1 MPSRDLR
8 VTLIG
13 EDRTGKAFGSAG
25 NNVDGWGSKLG
36 GFAKTAGLVFG
47 GAAIAAGAFAKTGV
61 DAFARIED
69 ATGAAGVQ
77 FGKAS
82 ADVVKF
88 AQSASTSFGLST
100 GAALDAANTF
110 GTMGKAAGLSGTDL
124 AKFSTDFTGLAG
136 DLASFK
142 GTSPEQAIEAIGAA
156 LRGETEPIRAYG
168 VLLDDASLRQEAL
181 SQGLI
186 KTTKEALT
194 PQQKVL
200 AAQALIYKQ
209 TGDAQGDFARTSDST
224 ANTAKRLAAET
235 ENASAKLGEQL
246 APAVTVAREAFLN
259 LIQGASGLVT
269 AIGPALGD
277 VMAIAKQAF
286 DVLFRGDFTGGPFAE
301 DSRFIDV
308 LFRVREAVTQVIGVA
323 QQAFDILFRGD
334 FTGGPL
340 AEDSPFVAGLFTA
353 REMLGQ
359 VAAVVTGTVVP
370 AFLAFAGFLATN
382 VIPAITAVATF
393 LQEHQN
399 VAKALGVTV
408 GVVASLVVAAWATQ
422 AVAATVGAARQVAA
436 WLTVATTGMLAGE
449 VQKKTTAQI
458 VFGWVAQAAAATVNA
473 AKVVAGWIATG
484 AAALAQ
490 AAVHVAQVAVMVA
503 KWVFLGAQSLLHAAK
518 VAAAWLIAMGPI
530 GLVIAAVVGLVAV
543 VIANWDTIRAKTAE
557 LWDAVKR
564 LTAAAWDAIKG
575 AVGAALEF
583 VKALFLNFTGP
594 GLIIKHWDTIKN
606 ATSAA
611 WEAVKGVVRSGIDA
625 VVGFISGLGGRV
637 SGAVSGAGTWLSDAG
652 RRVIQGFIDG
662 ITGAF
667 GRVRDVLGRLT
678 SMLPDWKG
686 PADKDARL
694 LYGAGKLVMGGFERG
709 LRDSFGD
716 VRRTLGDATGLIGT
730 GAGGR
735 PSAPGRAPITAAAA
749 SRNVTVNITGQV
761 ERLDEDRL
769 MTLLARAERMAGVG

>member
-1 MPSRDLR
+1 MASRDLK

-13 EDRTGKAFGSAG
+13 EDKTGKAFGSAG
-25 NNVDGWGSKLG
+25 KNVDGWGSKLG
-36 GFAKTAGLVFG
+36 GFAKTAGLAFG
-47 GAAIAAGAFAKTGV
+47 GAAVAAGAFAKTGV

-88 AQSASTSFGLST
+88 AQSASSSFGLST

-235 ENASAKLGEQL
+235 ENASARLGEQL
-246 APAVTVAREAFLN
+246 APAVTAAREAFLG

-269 AIGPALGD
+269 VIGPVIAGFVAAFQTGEVSATGFVGKAQEIGSVLGH
-277 VMAIAKQAF
+277 VVI
-286 DVLFRGDFTGGPFAE
+286 P
-301 DSRFIDV
+301 
-308 LFRVREAVTQVIGVA
+308 AVQNFA
-323 QQAFDILFRGD
+323 QQAIPVL
-334 FTGGPL
+334 TAAL
-340 AEDSPFVAGLFTA
+340 STVAGGLSA
-353 REMLGQ
+353 
-359 VAAVVTGTVVP
+359 VSAAVMSTVN
-370 AFLAFAGFLATN
+370 FFR
-382 VIPAITAVATF
+382 
-393 LQEHQN
+393 EHDN
-399 VAKALGVTV
+399 AARALGV
-408 GVVASLVVAAWATQ
+408 VVATVAAAVTAAWIAQAGVAT
-422 AVAATVGAARQVAA
+422 ANAAKSVVA
-436 WLTVATTGMLAGE
+436 WLTTATASTTSATI
-449 VQKKTTAQI
+449 QSRSTAQI
-458 VFGWVAQAAAATVNA
+458 VVGWLAAAAGATVNA
-473 AKVVAGWIATG
+473 AKVVAGWVAAG

-503 KWVFLGAQSLLHAAK
+503 KWAFLGAQSLLHAAK

-557 LWDAVKR
+557 LWETVKR
-564 LTAAAWDAIKG
+564 LTSAAWDAIKG
-575 AVGAALEF
+575 AVGAAFDFL
-583 VKALFLNFTGP
+583 KNLFLNFTGP
-594 GLIIKHWDTIKN
+594 GLLIKHWDTIRN

-611 WEAVKGVVRSGIDA
+611 WEAVKGVVRGGIDA
-625 VVGFISGLGGRV
+625 VVGFISGLGGRI
-637 SGAVSGAGTWLSDAG
+637 SGAVSGAGTWLADAG
-652 RRVIQGFIDG
+652 RRVIQGFIEA
-662 ITGAF
+662 ITAGF
-667 GRVRDVLGRLT
+667 RKVKDTLGNLT
-678 SMLPDWKG
+678 NLLPDWKG
-686 PADKDARL
+686 PADKDAKL
-694 LYGAGKLVMGGFERG
+694 LYGAGRLVMGGFERG

-716 VRRTLGDATGLIGT
+716 VRRILADATDLAGMQAG
-730 GAGGR
+730 GAGFVQR
-735 PSAPGRAPITAAAA
+735 RLARTAASAPTEIRPVSSADALLIELIAATRENTA
-749 SRNVTVNITGQV
+749 T
-761 ERLDEDRL
+761 
-769 MTLLARAERMAGVG
+769 LARMPRDYQLGQRQGLG